1 MPRPK
6 KVPEDSE
13 VVYSQRDLAE
23 QELKDLYELYD
34 WMKEEGVRSIGDLEN
49 KLAWTQKKLNE
60 MS

>member
-1 MPRPK
+1 MPRLK
-6 KVPEDSE
+6 RVPEESE